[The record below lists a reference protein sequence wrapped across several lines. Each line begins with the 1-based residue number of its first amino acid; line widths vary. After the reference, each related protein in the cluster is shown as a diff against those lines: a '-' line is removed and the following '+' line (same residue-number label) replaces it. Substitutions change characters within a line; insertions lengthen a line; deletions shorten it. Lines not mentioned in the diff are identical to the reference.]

1 MQIHFSI
8 SFFSIHS
15 LAPDC
20 AGEVKR
26 ACVQGDAFDAIV
38 TPTSY
43 CRGGFVIK
51 LAECALYALLSMA
64 LASCA
69 DVRETGPNF
78 DQTTQSARLLSRAGE
93 CDAAEKEARSYQV
106 SHNTISGTANA
117 LTLFGAIAVEC
128 RHDRPQGVLYLNLA
142 ARYGH
147 DSARQM
153 LEKLKEPVP
162 VADLSAKFGIESLS
176 SADRQLLD
184 SIHLQATPALMR
196 NCTKTGATVTCTTG
210 SN

>member
-1 MQIHFSI
+1 M
-8 SFFSIHS
+8 
-15 LAPDC
+15 
-20 AGEVKR
+20 
-26 ACVQGDAFDAIV
+26 
-38 TPTSY
+38 T
-43 CRGGFVIK
+43 K
-51 LAECALYALLSMA
+51 LAACALFALLSVA
-64 LASCA
+64 LAGCA
-69 DVRETGPNF
+69 GGRETGANF
-78 DQTTQSARLLSRAGE
+78 DQTTQSARMLSRAGD
-93 CDAAEKEARSYQV
+93 CDSAEKEARSYQA

-128 RHDRPQGVLYLNLA
+128 RHDRPQGVRYLNLA

-162 VADLSAKFGIESLS
+162 VADLSAKFGNESLS

-184 SIHLQATPALMR
+184 SIHLQATPTLMQ
-196 NCTKTGATVTCTTG
+196 NCTKIGATVTCTTG

>member
-1 MQIHFSI
+1 M
-8 SFFSIHS
+8 
-15 LAPDC
+15 
-20 AGEVKR
+20 
-26 ACVQGDAFDAIV
+26 
-38 TPTSY
+38 
-43 CRGGFVIK
+43 IK
-51 LAECALYALLSMA
+51 LAACALSA
-64 LASCA
+64 LASIALSGCA
-69 DVRETGPNF
+69 NVRETGPNF
-78 DQTTQSARLLSRAGE
+78 DQTTQSARMLSRAGD

-128 RHDRPQGVLYLNLA
+128 RRDRPQGVRYLNLA

-162 VADLSAKFGIESLS
+162 VADLSAKFGNESLS
-176 SADRQLLD
+176 SDDRQLLD
-184 SIHLQATPALMR
+184 SINLQAAPVLMQ
-196 NCTKTGATVTCTTG
+196 NCTKTGTTVTCTTG

>member
-1 MQIHFSI
+1 M
-8 SFFSIHS
+8 
-15 LAPDC
+15 
-20 AGEVKR
+20 
-26 ACVQGDAFDAIV
+26 
-38 TPTSY
+38 
-43 CRGGFVIK
+43 IK
-51 LAECALYALLSMA
+51 LAACALFALLSMA

-78 DQTTQSARLLSRAGE
+78 DQTTQSARMLSRTGD
-93 CDAAEKEARSYQV
+93 CDSAEREAA
-106 SHNTISGTANA
+106 SHNTIGGTANA

-128 RHDRPQGVLYLNLA
+128 RHDRPQGVRYLNLA

-162 VADLSAKFGIESLS
+162 VADLSAKFGNESLS
-176 SADRQLLD
+176 SADRQLLE
-184 SIHLQATPALMR
+184 SIHLQATPSLMS
-196 NCTKTGATVTCTTG
+196 NCTKVGATVTCSTG

>member
-1 MQIHFSI
+1 MLDFLLFNFVLPPIV
-8 SFFSIHS
+8 
-15 LAPDC
+15 P
-20 AGEVKR
+20 VKR
-26 ACVQGDAFDAIV
+26 TAPAGKLMRSMLSWRPHPLAK
-38 TPTSY
+38 
-43 CRGGFVIK
+43 GGLVIK
-51 LAECALYALLSMA
+51 LAAWALSALLSIT
-64 LASCA
+64 LPGCA
-69 DVRETGPNF
+69 DVREAGPNF
-78 DQTTQSARLLSRAGE
+78 EQTTLSARLLSRSGD

-106 SHNTISGTANA
+106 THNTISGTANA

-128 RHDRPQGVLYLNLA
+128 RHDRPQGVRYLNLA

-162 VADLSAKFGIESLS
+162 VADLSAKFGNASLS
-176 SADRQLLD
+176 SVDRQLLD

-196 NCTKTGATVTCTTG
+196 NCTKVGATVTCTTG